1 MDDHVSEKDKEMSGQ
16 HSKWDIETIV
26 EQIWRDLNGSFPRA
40 EIHEALKDII
50 PKYEKARIQTFVPIL
65 IRRDAAKRL
74 KSMRARSTSPGM
86 GVDEATKSYESLAK
100 PDASQTSH
108 S

>member
-40 EIHEALKDII
+40 EIHEALKEII
-50 PKYEKARIQTFVPIL
+50 PKYEKARIQTFVPVL
-65 IRRDAAKRL
+65 IRRDAINQL
-74 KSMRARSTSPGM
+74 KSMQATFALPGM
-86 GVDEATKSYESLAK
+86 IINEAN
-100 PDASQTSH
+100 PRN
-108 S
+108 